1 MLGGGT
7 FMRFFQDI
15 FQNRSLLVELVR
27 RDIRGRFAGARFGL
41 LWSLLNPAIQL
52 LSYGLIFGFL
62 YGSSDPSRR
71 SVLVAS
77 LFCGLFPWWAFQEGA
92 TRGMSA
98 LVDQSALLR
107 RIPMPPILCVCAAT
121 ISSFLLQMVGFLLF
135 LVAFSL
141 AGLVTP
147 GVAWIWL
154 PLVMGL
160 SLALS
165 LSLGMVLAPIYLA
178 LRDTMWIVT
187 ALMTVGFFA
196 SPVLYELDFLP
207 ASIRFLAEWNPM
219 AALIGFYRAIV
230 LGVEGPQ
237 MLSVVV
243 LLAATAGLWV
253 AAVALMSRMEGRLDE
268 YW

>member
-1 MLGGGT
+1 MK
-7 FMRFFQDI
+7 FFREI
-15 FQNRSLLVELVR
+15 LANRTLLVELVR

-41 LWSLLNPAIQL
+41 LWSLFNPAIQL

-62 YGSSDPSRR
+62 YGASDPTRR

-98 LVDQSALLR
+98 FVDQSALLR
-107 RIPMPPILCVCAAT
+107 RIPMPPFLCVCAAT

-135 LVAFSL
+135 LAAFSL

-147 GVAWIWL
+147 AIVWLWL
-154 PLVMGL
+154 PLVMLL

-178 LRDTMWIVT
+178 VRDTMWVVT

-207 ASIRFLAEWNPM
+207 SSIRFLAAWNPM
-219 AALIGFYRAIV
+219 AALIGLYRSLV
-230 LGVEGPQ
+230 LGVAWPEP
-237 MLSVVV
+237 LAVLV
-243 LLAATAGLWV
+243 LLGAIAALCAL
-253 AAVALMSRMEGRLDE
+253 AVALMRRLEGRLDE

>member
-1 MLGGGT
+1 
-7 FMRFFQDI
+7 MRFLRELVE
-15 FQNRSLLVELVR
+15 NRTLLLELVR
-27 RDIRGRFAGARFGL
+27 RDVRGRFAGARFGL

-62 YGSSDPSRR
+62 YGASDPTRR

-92 TRGMSA
+92 TRGMTA

-107 RIPMPPILCVCAAT
+107 RIPMPPFLCVCAAT
-121 ISSFLLQMVGFLLF
+121 ISSFLLQMIGFLLF
-135 LVAFSL
+135 LGAFSL

-147 GVAWIWL
+147 ALAWLWL
-154 PLVMGL
+154 PVVMGL

-165 LSLGMVLAPIYLA
+165 LSLGLVLAPIYLA
-178 LRDTMWIVT
+178 LRDTMWVVT

-207 ASIRFLAEWNPM
+207 SSIRFLAAWNPM
-219 AALIGFYRAIV
+219 AALIGFYRSLV
-230 LGVEGPQ
+230 LGVDGPEI
-237 MLSVVV
+237 LTIVV
-243 LLAATAGLWV
+243 LLATIIGLGL
-253 AAVALMSRMEGRLDE
+253 AAMSLMKRLEGRLDE